1 MVEIKG
7 AVSRRT
13 MLGAMAV
20 SATAAA
26 VPLSVGA
33 PSAEAAPQVRPDLLY
48 VGTWNGGQVHGV
60 WFDPV
65 QGTLTSIGPVA
76 QVSSGWVTAHPDRP
90 ALYVGSQLD
99 GGIVHVLAV
108 DRTTGAL
115 TESGRVST
123 DGGGTAG
130 GGLSYLGVDRPSDTL
145 LVANFE
151 AGLATSLPIRR
162 DGTLGAPV
170 SVVVDTGSGPSP
182 RQLGPHPHEVVVAPG
197 RRHALVPDFGAD
209 RVFVYRFDGTTGA
222 LSPGDGGPGAYVT
235 DAGAGPR
242 RLVFHPDG
250 RKAYLLTELT
260 AELQLLDWDGG
271 AGELTQRQS
280 LAVDSPDF
288 TGTKSGAELAISR
301 DGRFV
306 YASSRGENTLVVYAV
321 ERRTGL
327 LSLLQR
333 IPCGGLKPW
342 SFTVHPSGRWL
353 FVANEASSTVDVFA
367 VDPHSGL
374 LTGTGSSLALPNPDC
389 IAVCAR

>member
-13 MLGAMAV
+13 MLGAMAAT
-20 SATAAA
+20 ATAASM
-26 VPLSVGA
+26 PLTVAA

-48 VGTWNGGQVHGV
+48 VGTWNGGQVYGV
-60 WFDPV
+60 HFDPV
-65 QGTLTSIGPVA
+65 QGTLTSNGPVA

-90 ALYVGSQLD
+90 ILYVGSQLD
-99 GGIVHVLAV
+99 GGIVHVLTV

-115 TESGRVST
+115 TETGQVST

-151 AGLATSLPIRR
+151 AGLAVSLPIRR
-162 DGTLGAPV
+162 DGGLGAPV
-170 SVVVDTGSGPSP
+170 SVVADTGSGPSP

-197 RRHALVPDFGAD
+197 RRHALVPDLGAD
-209 RVFVYRFDGTTGA
+209 RVFVYGFDGTTGA
-222 LSPGDGGPGAYVT
+222 LSSGEGGPGAYAT

-242 RLVFHPDG
+242 RIVFHPDG
-250 RKAYLLTELT
+250 RRAYLLTELT
-260 AELQLLDWDGG
+260 AELQLLDWDGRS
-271 AGELTQRQS
+271 GELTQRQT
-280 LAVDSPDF
+280 LAIDSPDF

-353 FVANEASSTVDVFA
+353 FVANEASSTLDVFA
-367 VDPHSGL
+367 VDLRTGL
-374 LTGTGSSLALPNPDC
+374 LTGTGNSLAIPNPDC
-389 IAVCAR
+389 VAVCTR

>member
-1 MVEIKG
+1 
-7 AVSRRT
+7 
-13 MLGAMAV
+13 MAV

-26 VPLSVGA
+26 VAA

-48 VGTWNGGQVHGV
+48 VGSWNNGQVYGV
-60 WFDPV
+60 RFDPV
-65 QGTLTSIGPVA
+65 EGLLTSIGPVA

-90 ALYVGSQLD
+90 VLYVGSQLD
-99 GGIVHVLAV
+99 GGIVTVFAV
-108 DRTTGAL
+108 DRSTGAL
-115 TESGRVST
+115 TQTGQVST

-130 GGLSYLGVDRPSDTL
+130 GGLSHLGVDRPSDTL

-151 AGLATSLPIRR
+151 AGQATSLPIHR
-162 DGTLGAPV
+162 DGSLGAPV
-170 SVVVDTGSGPSP
+170 SVVTDTGSGPSP
-182 RQLGPHPHEVVVAPG
+182 RQLGPHPHHVVVAPG
-197 RRHALVPDFGAD
+197 RRHALVADFGAD

-222 LSPGDGGPGAYVT
+222 LSAGEDGPGAYAT

-260 AELQLLDWDGG
+260 AELQLLDWDGRS
-271 AGELTQRQS
+271 GELTLRQS

-306 YASSRGENTLVVYAV
+306 YASSRGENTLVVHEV
-321 ERRTGL
+321 ERGTGQ

-333 IPCGGLKPW
+333 IPSGGLKPW
-342 SFTVHPSGRWL
+342 SFTVHPGGRWM
-353 FVANEASSTVDVFA
+353 FVANEASSTLDLFA
-367 VDPHSGL
+367 IDSRSGL
-374 LTGTGSSLALPNPDC
+374 LTATGNSLPLPNPDSVT
-389 IAVCAR
+389 VCAR

>member
-13 MLGAMAV
+13 LLGAMTAT
-20 SATAAA
+20 ATAAT
-26 VPLSVGA
+26 VPLTLGA
-33 PSAEAAPQVRPDLLY
+33 PSAGATPQARPDLLY
-48 VGTWNGGQVHGV
+48 VGSWNGGQVYGV
-60 WFDPV
+60 TFDPV
-65 QGTLTSIGPVA
+65 EGALTSNGPVA

-90 ALYVGSQLD
+90 LLYVGSQLN
-99 GGIVHVLAV
+99 GGIVTAFAV

-115 TESGRVST
+115 AQLGQVST
-123 DGGGTAG
+123 DGGATAG
-130 GGLSYLGVDRPSDTL
+130 GGLSYLGVDRSSRTL

-182 RQLGPHPHEVVVAPG
+182 RQSGPHPHQVVVAPG

-209 RVFVYRFDGTTGA
+209 RVFVHGFDGTTGA
-222 LSPGDGGPGAYVT
+222 LSPGGTGPGAYAT

-242 RLVFHPDG
+242 RLVLHPDG

-260 AELQLLDWDGG
+260 AELQLLDWDGRS
-271 AGELTQRQS
+271 GELTHRQS
-280 LAVDSPDF
+280 LAIDSPDF

-306 YASSRGENTLVVYAV
+306 YASSRGENTLVVYET
-321 ERRTGL
+321 ERHTGL

-333 IPCGGLKPW
+333 IPGGGLKPW

-353 FVANEASSTVDVFA
+353 LVANEASSTVDVFA
-367 VDPHSGL
+367 VDPRTGL
-374 LTGTGSSLALPNPDC
+374 LTGTGNSLPLPNPDS

>member
-1 MVEIKG
+1 MVEIKR

-13 MLGAMAV
+13 MLGAMTAT
-20 SATAAA
+20 ATAAT
-26 VPLSVGA
+26 VPLTVAA

-48 VGTWNGGQVHGV
+48 VGTWNGGKVYGV
-60 WFDPV
+60 RFDPV

-90 ALYVGSQLD
+90 VLYVGSQLD

-115 TESGRVST
+115 TETGQVST
-123 DGGGTAG
+123 DAGGTAG
-130 GGLSYLGVDRPSDTL
+130 GGLSYLGVDRSSETL

-151 AGLATSLPIRR
+151 AGLAVSLPIRR
-162 DGTLGAPV
+162 NGSLGAPV
-170 SVVVDTGSGPSP
+170 SVVADTGSGPNP

-209 RVFVYRFDGTTGA
+209 RVFVYGFDGTTGA
-222 LSPGDGGPGAYVT
+222 LSPGEGGPGAYAT

-242 RLVFHPDG
+242 RIVFHPDG
-250 RKAYLLTELT
+250 RRAYLLTELT
-260 AELQLLDWDGG
+260 AELQLLDWDGRS
-271 AGELTQRQS
+271 GELTHRQS
-280 LAVDSPDF
+280 LAIDSPDF

-306 YASSRGENTLVVYAV
+306 YASSRGENTLVVHAV
-321 ERRTGL
+321 DRRTGL

-353 FVANEASSTVDVFA
+353 FVANEVSSTVDVFA
-367 VDPHSGL
+367 VDLRSGL
-374 LTGTGSSLALPNPDC
+374 LAATGNSLAIPNPDC
-389 IAVCAR
+389 ITVCAR

>member
-13 MLGAMAV
+13 MLGAMAL
-20 SATAAA
+20 SATATA
-26 VPLSVGA
+26 VP
-33 PSAEAAPQVRPDLLY
+33 PTAEAAPQVRPDLLY
-48 VGTWNGGQVHGV
+48 VGTWNGGQVYGV
-60 WFDPV
+60 RF
-65 QGTLTSIGPVA
+65 GPVV
-76 QVSSGWVTAHPDRP
+76 QVSSGWVTAHPNRP
-90 ALYVGSQLD
+90 VLYVGSQLD
-99 GGIVHVLAV
+99 GGIVTVLDI

-115 TESGRVST
+115 TQTGETST

-130 GGLSYLGVDRPSDTL
+130 GGLSYLGVDRSSDTL

-151 AGLATSLPIRR
+151 AGIAVSLPIRGN
-162 DGTLGAPV
+162 GTLGAPV
-170 SVVVDTGSGPSP
+170 SVVADTGSGPSP
-182 RQLGPHPHEVVVAPG
+182 RQSGPHPHEVVVAPG

-209 RVFVYRFDGTTGA
+209 RVFVYAFDGTTGA
-222 LSPGDGGPGAYVT
+222 LSSGEGGPGAYAT

-260 AELQLLDWDGG
+260 AELQLLDWDGRS
-271 AGELTQRQS
+271 GELTRRQS
-280 LAVDSPDF
+280 LAIDSPGF

-327 LSLLQR
+327 LTLQQR
-333 IPCGGLKPW
+333 IPSGGLKPW
-342 SFTVHPSGRWL
+342 SFTVHPGGRWL

-367 VDPHSGL
+367 VDLRSGL
-374 LTGTGSSLALPNPDC
+374 LTGTGNSLAIPNPDC
-389 IAVCAR
+389 ITVCAR

>member
-1 MVEIKG
+1 MVEITG

-13 MLGAMAV
+13 MLSAMAAT
-20 SATAAA
+20 ATAAT
-26 VPLSVGA
+26 VPLTVAA

-48 VGTWNGGQVHGV
+48 VGTWNGGQVYGV
-60 WFDPV
+60 RFDPL
-65 QGTLTSIGPVA
+65 QGTLTSNGPVA

-90 ALYVGSQLD
+90 ILYVGSQLD
-99 GGIVHVLAV
+99 GGIVTVFDINH
-108 DRTTGAL
+108 TTGVL
-115 TESGRVST
+115 TETGQVST
-123 DGGGTAG
+123 DAGGTTG
-130 GGLSYLGVDRPSDTL
+130 GGLSYLGVDRPSGTL

-151 AGLATSLPIRR
+151 AGLAVSLPIRR
-162 DGTLGAPV
+162 NGGLGAPV
-170 SVVVDTGSGPSP
+170 SVVADTGSGPSP
-182 RQLGPHPHEVVVAPG
+182 RQLGPHPHQAVVAPG

-209 RVFVYRFDGTTGA
+209 RVFVYGFDGTTGA
-222 LSPGDGGPGAYVT
+222 LSSGEGGPGTYAT

-260 AELQLLDWDGG
+260 AELQLLDWDARSGH
-271 AGELTQRQS
+271 LTQRQR
-280 LAVDSPDF
+280 LAIDSPDS

-342 SFTVHPSGRWL
+342 SFTVHPGGRWL

-367 VDPHSGL
+367 VDLRSGL
-374 LTGTGSSLALPNPDC
+374 LTGTGNSLAIPNPDC
-389 IAVCAR
+389 IAICAR

>member
-13 MLGAMAV
+13 MLGAMAAT
-20 SATAAA
+20 ATAAT
-26 VPLSVGA
+26 VPLTVAA
-33 PSAEAAPQVRPDLLY
+33 PGAEAAPQVRPDLLY

-60 WFDPV
+60 RFDPV
-65 QGTLTSIGPVA
+65 QGTLTSNGPVA
-76 QVSSGWVTAHPDRP
+76 QVSSGWVTAHPDR
-90 ALYVGSQLD
+90 AVLYVGSQLD
-99 GGIVHVLAV
+99 GGIVTVF
-108 DRTTGAL
+108 DINRTTGAL
-115 TESGRVST
+115 TQTGQVST
-123 DGGGTAG
+123 DAGGTAG
-130 GGLSYLGVDRPSDTL
+130 GGLSYLGVDRSTDTL

-151 AGLATSLPIRR
+151 AGVAVSLPIRR
-162 DGTLGAPV
+162 NGGLGAPV
-170 SVVVDTGSGPSP
+170 SVVADIGSGPGP
-182 RQLGPHPHEVVVAPG
+182 RQLGPHPHQVVVAPG
-197 RRHALVPDFGAD
+197 RRHALVPDLGAD
-209 RVFVYRFDGTTGA
+209 RVFVYGFDGTTGA
-222 LSPGDGGPGAYVT
+222 LSSGEGGPGAYTT

-242 RLVFHPDG
+242 RVVFHPDG

-260 AELQLLDWDGG
+260 AELQLLDWDGRS
-271 AGELTQRQS
+271 GELTRRQS
-280 LAVDSPDF
+280 LAIDSPDF

-342 SFTVHPSGRWL
+342 SFTVHPGGRWL

-367 VDPHSGL
+367 VDLRSGR
-374 LTGTGSSLALPNPDC
+374 LTGTGNSLALPNPDC
-389 IAVCAR
+389 VAVCAR

>member
-1 MVEIKG
+1 MT
-7 AVSRRT
+7 AT
-13 MLGAMAV
+13 
-20 SATAAA
+20 ATAAT
-26 VPLSVGA
+26 VPLTAGA
-33 PSAEAAPQVRPDLLY
+33 PSAEATPRERPDLLY
-48 VGTWNGGQVHGV
+48 VGSWNGGQVHGIE
-60 WFDPV
+60 FDPV
-65 QGTLTSIGPVA
+65 EGVLTSNGPVA

-90 ALYVGSQLD
+90 LLYVGSQLN
-99 GGIVHVLAV
+99 GGIVTAFAV

-115 TESGRVST
+115 AQLGQVST
-123 DGGGTAG
+123 DGGATAG
-130 GGLSYLGVDRPSDTL
+130 GGLSYLGVDRSTRTL

-182 RQLGPHPHEVVVAPG
+182 RQSGPHPHQVVVAPG

-209 RVFVYRFDGTTGA
+209 RVFVYGFDGTTGA
-222 LSPGDGGPGAYVT
+222 LSPGGTGPGAYAS
-235 DAGAGPR
+235 DPGAGPR

-260 AELQLLDWDGG
+260 AELQLLDWDGRS
-271 AGELTQRQS
+271 GELTHRQS
-280 LAVDSPDF
+280 LAIDSPDF

-306 YASSRGENTLVVYAV
+306 YASSRGENTLVVHEV

-333 IPCGGLKPW
+333 IPSGGLKPW

-353 FVANEASSTVDVFA
+353 LVANEASNTLDVFA
-367 VDPHSGL
+367 VDPRAGL
-374 LTGTGSSLALPNPDC
+374 LTGTGNSLSLPNPDS
-389 IAVCAR
+389 IAVLA

>member
-13 MLGAMAV
+13 MLGAMAL
-20 SATAAA
+20 SATATA
-26 VPLSVGA
+26 VP
-33 PSAEAAPQVRPDLLY
+33 PTAEAAPQVRPDLLY
-48 VGTWNGGQVHGV
+48 VGTWNGGQVYRV
-60 WFDPV
+60 RFDPV
-65 QGTLTSIGPVA
+65 QGTLTSIGPVV
-76 QVSSGWVTAHPDRP
+76 QVSSGWVTAHPNRP
-90 ALYVGSQLD
+90 VLYVGSQLD
-99 GGIVHVLAV
+99 GGIVTVLDI

-115 TESGRVST
+115 TQTGETST

-130 GGLSYLGVDRPSDTL
+130 GGLSYLGVDRSSDTL

-151 AGLATSLPIRR
+151 AGLAVSLPIRGN
-162 DGTLGAPV
+162 GTLGAPV
-170 SVVVDTGSGPSP
+170 SVVADTGSGPSP
-182 RQLGPHPHEVVVAPG
+182 RQSGPHPHEVVVAPG

-209 RVFVYRFDGTTGA
+209 RVFVYAFDGTTGA
-222 LSPGDGGPGAYVT
+222 LSSGEGGPGAYAT

-260 AELQLLDWDGG
+260 AELQLLDWDGRS
-271 AGELTQRQS
+271 GELTRRQS
-280 LAVDSPDF
+280 LAIDSPGF

-327 LSLLQR
+327 LTLQQR
-333 IPCGGLKPW
+333 IPSGGLKPW
-342 SFTVHPSGRWL
+342 SFTVHPGGRWL

-367 VDPHSGL
+367 VDLRSGL
-374 LTGTGSSLALPNPDC
+374 LTGTGNSLAIPNPDC
-389 IAVCAR
+389 ITVCAR

>member
-1 MVEIKG
+1 MT
-7 AVSRRT
+7 AT
-13 MLGAMAV
+13 
-20 SATAAA
+20 ATAAT
-26 VPLSVGA
+26 VPLTVAA

-48 VGTWNGGQVHGV
+48 VGTWNGGKVYGV
-60 WFDPV
+60 RFDPV

-90 ALYVGSQLD
+90 VLYVGSQLD

-115 TESGRVST
+115 TETGQVST
-123 DGGGTAG
+123 DAGGTAG
-130 GGLSYLGVDRPSDTL
+130 GGLSYLGVDRSSETL

-151 AGLATSLPIRR
+151 AGLAVSLPIRR
-162 DGTLGAPV
+162 NGSLGAPV
-170 SVVVDTGSGPSP
+170 SVVADTGSGPNP

-209 RVFVYRFDGTTGA
+209 RVFVYGFDGTTGA
-222 LSPGDGGPGAYVT
+222 LSPGEGGPGAYAT

-242 RLVFHPDG
+242 RIVFHPDG
-250 RKAYLLTELT
+250 RRAYLLTELT
-260 AELQLLDWDGG
+260 AELQLLDWDGRS
-271 AGELTQRQS
+271 GELTHRQS
-280 LAVDSPDF
+280 LAIDSPDF

-306 YASSRGENTLVVYAV
+306 YASSRGENTLVVHAV
-321 ERRTGL
+321 DRRTGL

-353 FVANEASSTVDVFA
+353 FVANEVSSTVDVFA
-367 VDPHSGL
+367 VDLRSGL
-374 LTGTGSSLALPNPDC
+374 LAATGNSLAIPNPDC
-389 IAVCAR
+389 ITVCAR

>member
-1 MVEIKG
+1 MAEMKG
-7 AVSRRT
+7 TVSRRT
-13 MLGAMAV
+13 MLGAMALT
-20 SATAAA
+20 ATATA
-26 VPLSVGA
+26 VPPA
-33 PSAEAAPQVRPDLLY
+33 AEAAPQPRPDLLY
-48 VGTWNGGQVHGV
+48 VGSWNGGQVHAV
-60 WFDPV
+60 LFDPV
-65 QGTLTSIGPVA
+65 QGVLTSNGPVA

-90 ALYVGSQLD
+90 LLYVGSQLD
-99 GGIVHVLAV
+99 GGVVTVFAV

-115 TESGRVST
+115 TRTGQVST

-151 AGLATSLPIRR
+151 AGLATSLPIGG

-182 RQLGPHPHEVVVAPG
+182 RQSGPHPHQVVVAPG

-222 LSPGDGGPGAYVT
+222 LSPGETGPGAYAT

-242 RLVFHPDG
+242 RLVLHPDG

-260 AELQLLDWDGG
+260 AELQLLDWDGRS
-271 AGELTQRQS
+271 GELTHRQS
-280 LAVDSPDF
+280 LAIDSPDY

-306 YASSRGENTLVVYAV
+306 YVSSRGENTLVVYEV

-333 IPCGGLKPW
+333 IPSGGLKPW

-353 FVANEASSTVDVFA
+353 LVANEAGSTVDVFA
-367 VDPHSGL
+367 VDPRSGL
-374 LTGTGSSLALPNPDC
+374 LTGTGNSLPLPNPDS

>member
-1 MVEIKG
+1 
-7 AVSRRT
+7 
-13 MLGAMAV
+13 MAAT
-20 SATAAA
+20 ATAAT
-26 VPLSVGA
+26 VPLTVAA

-48 VGTWNGGQVHGV
+48 VGSWNGGQVYGV
-60 WFDPV
+60 RFDPLK
-65 QGTLTSIGPVA
+65 GTLTSNGPVA
-76 QVSSGWVTAHPDRP
+76 RVSSGWVTAHPDRP
-90 ALYVGSQLD
+90 ILYVGSQLD
-99 GGIVHVLAV
+99 GGIVTVFDI
-108 DRTTGAL
+108 DRATGAL
-115 TESGRVST
+115 TQTGQVST

-130 GGLSYLGVDRPSDTL
+130 GGLSYLGVDRPSSTL

-151 AGLATSLPIRR
+151 AGLAVSLPIQRN
-162 DGTLGAPV
+162 GGLGAPV
-170 SVVVDTGSGPSP
+170 SVVADTGSGPNP

-209 RVFVYRFDGTTGA
+209 RVFVYGFDGTTGA
-222 LSPGDGGPGAYVT
+222 LSSGEGGPGAYAT

-242 RLVFHPDG
+242 RIVFHPDG

-260 AELQLLDWDGG
+260 AELQLLDWNGRSG
-271 AGELTQRQS
+271 KLTKRQS
-280 LAVDSPDF
+280 LAIDSPDY

-327 LSLLQR
+327 LTLLQR
-333 IPCGGLKPW
+333 IPSGGLKPW

-367 VDPHSGL
+367 VDPRSGL
-374 LTGTGSSLALPNPDC
+374 LTGTGNSLAIPNPDC
-389 IAVCAR
+389 ITVCAR

>member
-1 MVEIKG
+1 
-7 AVSRRT
+7 
-13 MLGAMAV
+13 MALT
-20 SATAAA
+20 ATATATA
-26 VPLSVGA
+26 VPPA
-33 PSAEAAPQVRPDLLY
+33 AEAAPQARPDLLH
-48 VGTWNGGQVHGV
+48 VGSWNGGQVHAV
-60 WFDPV
+60 LFDPV
-65 QGTLTSIGPVA
+65 QGVLTSNGPVA

-90 ALYVGSQLD
+90 LLYVGSQLD
-99 GGIVHVLAV
+99 GGIVTAFAV

-115 TESGRVST
+115 TRTGQVST

-151 AGLATSLPIRR
+151 AGLATSLPIRG
-162 DGTLGAPV
+162 DGTLGAPL

-182 RQLGPHPHEVVVAPG
+182 RQTGPHPHQVVVAPG

-209 RVFVYRFDGTTGA
+209 RVFVHRFDGTTGA
-222 LSPGDGGPGAYVT
+222 LSPGETGPGAYAT

-242 RLVFHPDG
+242 RLVLHPDG

-260 AELQLLDWDGG
+260 AELQLLDWDGRS
-271 AGELTQRQS
+271 GELTHRQS
-280 LAVDSPDF
+280 LTIDSPDF

-306 YASSRGENTLVVYAV
+306 YASSRGENTLVVYEI

-333 IPCGGLKPW
+333 IPSGGLKPW

-353 FVANEASSTVDVFA
+353 LVANEASSTVDVFA
-367 VDPHSGL
+367 VDPRTGL
-374 LTGTGSSLALPNPDC
+374 LTGTGNSLPLPNPDS
-389 IAVCAR
+389 IAVCVR